1 MRYFILIAIFF
12 SVSSWAVDKQ
22 VSDALMSPTLLL
34 NQNRYAQA
42 ANAFHAQTNRM
53 LTLENQLGAKKMW
66 QAAGLAEVLA
76 ASAAEKNND
85 PIAYEYWAN
94 SVRYFLMGGSSWQ
107 QIQSQLHQQFEQA
120 NTQLNVNMTQGD
132 VGANVDNNW
141 LQLLSLLE
149 VWDNKL
155 GFFSYQ
161 SPSSELASE
170 VITPQFA
177 PQNNTQVT
185 RSGEQLK
192 QYQPTK
198 KLQIT
203 SGFRHTQTFMP
214 QVEPQKSEDRSSN
227 KTNKKAEVI
236 DPIVISESIVSAE
249 SVQFQETNVTKMES
263 TPVIRGNVIGTN
275 STQGVEASQRRSFA
289 PIEDEN

>member
-12 SVSSWAVDKQ
+12 SVSSWAVNKQ

-42 ANAFHAQTNRM
+42 ANTFHVQTNRM
-53 LTLENQLGAKKMW
+53 LTLESQLGAKKMW

-76 ASAAEKNND
+76 ASSAEKNGD

-107 QIQSQLHQQFEQA
+107 QMQSQLHQQFEQA
-120 NTQLNVNMTQGD
+120 NTQLNVNMTQGG
-132 VGANVDNNW
+132 VGANVDNDW

-161 SPSSELASE
+161 SPSSELASK
-170 VITPQFA
+170 VVQPQLA
-177 PQNNTQVT
+177 PQNSTQPT

-203 SGFRHTQTFMP
+203 SGFRHTQTFTP
-214 QVEPQKSEDRSSN
+214 QVVPENSEN
-227 KTNKKAEVI
+227 KREETLGKNIKHI
-236 DPIVISESIVSAE
+236 DSTVISEPISLVEDIDA
-249 SVQFQETNVTKMES
+249 QETDVNQTSS
-263 TPVIRGNVIGTN
+263 TPITRGNLLGAR
-275 STQGVEASQRRSFA
+275 SAQGVEATQRRSFA
-289 PIEDEN
+289 PIQDEN